1 MKKDS
6 TTNIDW
12 GELLDYLLEKISS
25 KMPPILTKNLNAEIN
40 TYVTYEKS
48 VDEKKKSIEL
58 SVKEKS
64 DKEKFVIAIN
74 YLRSLLLET
83 PLIAQEISINLGK
96 LPQEIKFISD
106 TTSINPIKEN
116 IEFALTD
123 ITLSEDELNVIRTN
137 LDVLYQALEKEEI

>member
-12 GELLDYLLEKISS
+12 GELLDYLLEEISS

-96 LPQEIKFISD
+96 LPQKIKFISD